1 MKRSRRKGRA
11 LAPAELA
18 ADFTRGAIA
27 TGLLAAIQG
36 RWDGNSNSNSN
47 SNRISGARVL
57 RLSLQGGAALAAGAA
72 AATSLR
78 DRNYVA
84 ALASV
89 VGGVAGIA
97 AIEKLISAP
106 NQEENEESSLG

>member
-11 LAPAELA
+11 LMPAEVA

-36 RWDGNSNSNSN
+36 RWDGGGKKN
-47 SNRISGARVL
+47 SGAKVL

-78 DRNYVA
+78 DRNYAA

-97 AIEKLISAP
+97 AIEMLMTASTQED
-106 NQEENEESSLG
+106 NEENSFG

>member
-1 MKRSRRKGRA
+1 MN
-11 LAPAELA
+11 PAEVA

-27 TGLLAAIQG
+27 TGLLAALQG
-36 RWDGNSNSNSN
+36 RWDGDGKKN
-47 SNRISGARVL
+47 SGAKVL
-57 RLSLQGGAALAAGAA
+57 RLSLQGGAALAAGATA
-72 AATSLR
+72 AASLR

-97 AIEKLISAP
+97 AIELLMSATTQED
-106 NQEENEESSLG
+106 NQENSLG

>member
-11 LAPAELA
+11 LKPAELA

-36 RWDGNSNSNSN
+36 RWEDGRDKN
-47 SNRISGARVL
+47 SGAKVL

-97 AIEKLISAP
+97 AIEMLMSAP
-106 NQEENEESSLG
+106 TQNENEENSLG